1 MSNVFAR
8 SEIHRIAYFYRER
21 FNADT
26 DNVVAVFKKVA
37 DGIDA
42 WGFENIPFSED
53 KLLNACGADRLP
65 STLRLKC
72 LRARICRFP
81 TKSSSMT

>member
-1 MSNVFAR
+1 MLEAR
-8 SEIHRIAYFYRER
+8 HRIAYFYRER

-42 WGFENIPFSED
+42 WGFENIPFTED
-53 KLLNACGADRLP
+53 RLLNACGADRLP
-65 STLRLKC
+65 SASEAEVLA
-72 LRARICRFP
+72 RAYAAFLSNPRR
-81 TKSSSMT
+81 